1 MPGVLLSVSFTVF
14 TVFITAF
21 QGMYDHPQSSGKKT
35 EGLVNIGPTILHL
48 FGINIYRGLRCQD
61 FARCCGQS

>member
-35 EGLVNIGPTILHL
+35 EGLVNIGLPSCTRLVYL
-48 FGINIYRGLRCQD
+48 SQT
-61 FARCCGQS
+61 